1 MYASKLIGSRKS
13 TSTREIVAAR
23 ARLSSWVWLDRS
35 HRAPPTSTMLSSN
48 INSQGYA
55 LHATLEGRVA
65 HRVAQV
71 TP

>member
-1 MYASKLIGSRKS
+1 
-13 TSTREIVAAR
+13 
-23 ARLSSWVWLDRS
+23 
-35 HRAPPTSTMLSSN
+35 MLSSN